1 MKELLLTLLASLITF
16 LGINSGNSVLG
27 NKTDVV
33 ITVTPTVTQSPAPTF
48 LPPPKVIATIDP
60 DPPVHCKLSQECG
73 GGTTPLKQSECA
85 SSTCCGFPGG
95 KWVFYKDKNQCLK
108 DQGQNS
114 SSTNNYTPPNSV
126 STKIHCSYNGGS
138 DYNFDFGELTYDE
151 CKVKTDAYRASKRV
165 AIPTYS
171 YQSSPVPTPPPQKSA
186 EDIQKCKDAVREKY
200 DNLIRGCYVRYQG
213 SAANMCASG
222 YQSQSGPEWTAC
234 EK

>member
-1 MKELLLTLLASLITF
+1 MKELLLTLLTSLVTF

-27 NKTDVV
+27 NKTNVLT
-33 ITVTPTVTQSPAPTF
+33 TVTPTVTQSPAPTF
-48 LPPPKVIATIDP
+48 LPPQKVIVTIDP
-60 DPPVHCKLSQECG
+60 DPPVHCKISQECG
-73 GGTTPLKQSECA
+73 GRTIPLRQSECE

-114 SSTNNYTPPNSV
+114 NSTNYTSPNSV

-151 CKVKTDAYRASKRV
+151 CKVKTDAYWTGKRA

-171 YQSSPVPTPPPQKSA
+171 IQSSPVPTQSPQKSA
-186 EDIQKCKDAVREKY
+186 NEIQKCKDEVRTKY
-200 DNLIRGCYVRYQG
+200 DNLIRGCYIRYEG

-222 YQSQSGPEWTAC
+222 YQGQSSPEMIAC